1 MKIAVYINE
10 ESFQGQLCGNVTD
23 VINNLL
29 AVINTLASNHGV
41 EISVLT
47 SSAIFSKQVCSQT
60 GLILAQLSK
69 SDHDLFMQF
78 KGMLD
83 KAKYWDKDVP
93 VQSSAALYLYKK
105 QKVNG
110 TSVAEAR
117 ESVETGAEAMVVSVQ
132 GTAYTGKRLDIEK
145 DGVAKGVTHAITT
158 ADVFDYLTSKGIA
171 LRYDRSKFLRV
182 DDMQTVL
189 ADTSQFAATQHKVQ
203 QGRTVYERIG
213 KDEYWYVDNFHKDG
227 SVHIEVF
234 RMSDGTFKGTCDIED
249 VNKFRMATK
258 KEKAK
263 KAPLIF

>member
-1 MKIAVYINE
+1 MTVTVYINV
-10 ESFQGQLCGNVTD
+10 ESFQGQLYNGVSD
-23 VINNLL
+23 AINNLL
-29 AVINTLASNHGV
+29 AVVNTLASNHGIEV
-41 EISVLT
+41 TVLT

-60 GLILAQLSK
+60 GLILAQLNK
-69 SDHDLFMQF
+69 ADRDLFVQF

-93 VQSSAALYLYKK
+93 VQSSSSLYLYRKL
-105 QKVNG
+105 KVNG

-117 ESVETGAEAMVVSVQ
+117 ESVEAGAETMVVSVP
-132 GTAYTGKRLDIEK
+132 GTAFAGKMLDIEK
-145 DGVAKGVTHAITT
+145 DGVLKDVSHAMTT
-158 ADVFDYLTSKGIA
+158 ADVFDYLSSKGIA
-171 LRYDRSKFLRV
+171 LRYDRSKYLRV

-189 ADTSQFAATQHKVQ
+189 ADGSQFTATPHKV

-234 RMSDGTFKGTCDIED
+234 RMSDGTFMGTCDIED
-249 VNKFRMATK
+249 VNQFKAATK

-263 KAPLIF
+263 KDPLKF

>member
-1 MKIAVYINE
+1 MKVTVYINE
-10 ESFQGQLCGNVTD
+10 ESFQGQLCGGVSD
-23 VINNLL
+23 AINNLL
-29 AVINTLASNHGV
+29 AVVNTLAGNHGV
-41 EISVLT
+41 EVSVLT
-47 SSAIFSKQVCSQT
+47 SSSIFSKQVCLQT

-69 SDHDLFMQF
+69 ADHDLFLQF

-83 KAKYWDKDVP
+83 KAKYWDKGNP
-93 VQSSAALYLYKK
+93 VQSPAALYLYRN

-117 ESVETGAEAMVVSVQ
+117 ESVEAGAETMVVSVP
-132 GTAYTGKRLDIEK
+132 GTGYTGKTLDIEK
-145 DGVAKGVTHAITT
+145 DGVAKSVPHALTT
-158 ADVFDYLTSKGIA
+158 ADVFDYLTGKGIV
-171 LRYDRSKFLRV
+171 LKYDRSKFLRI

-189 ADTSQFAATQHKVQ
+189 ADAKQFAATQHKV

-234 RMSDGTFKGTCDIED
+234 RMSDGAFLGTCDIED
-249 VNKFRMATK
+249 VSKFKAASK

-263 KAPLIF
+263 KDPLKF

>member
-1 MKIAVYINE
+1 MKVTVYINE
-10 ESFQGQLCGNVTD
+10 ESFQGQLCGGVSD
-23 VINNLL
+23 AINNLL
-29 AVINTLASNHGV
+29 TVVNTLASNYGV
-41 EISVLT
+41 EVLVLT

-69 SDHDLFMQF
+69 ADHDLFLQF

-83 KAKYWDKDVP
+83 KAKYWDKSKT
-93 VQSSAALYLYKK
+93 VQSPTALYLYRK

-117 ESVETGAEAMVVSVQ
+117 ESVEAGIETMVVSVP
-132 GTAYTGKRLDIEK
+132 GTVYTGKTLDIEK
-145 DGVAKGVTHAITT
+145 DGAAKGVTHALTT
-158 ADVFDYLTSKGIA
+158 EDVFDYLKSNGIV

-189 ADTSQFAATQHKVQ
+189 ADTSQFAATQHKV

-234 RMSDGTFKGTCDIED
+234 RMSNGAFMGTCDIED
-249 VNKFRMATK
+249 VTKFKAATK

-263 KAPLIF
+263 KDPLIF

>member
-1 MKIAVYINE
+1 MKVIVYINE
-10 ESFQGQLCGNVTD
+10 ESFQGQLCGGVSD
-23 VINNLL
+23 AINNLL
-29 AVINTLASNHGV
+29 AVVNTLASNQGV
-41 EISVLT
+41 EVSVLT

-69 SDHDLFMQF
+69 ADHDLFLQF

-83 KAKYWDKDVP
+83 KAKYWDKDVS
-93 VQSSAALYLYKK
+93 VQSPTALYLYKK
-105 QKVNG
+105 QFVNG

-117 ESVETGAEAMVVSVQ
+117 ECVETGTEAMVVSVP
-132 GTAYTGKRLDIEK
+132 GTAFTGNMLDIEK
-145 DGVAKGVTHAITT
+145 DGFAKSVPHALTT
-158 ADVFDYLTSKGIA
+158 ADVFDYLKSKGIA
-171 LRYDRSKFLRV
+171 LQYDRSKYLRV

-189 ADTSQFAATQHKVQ
+189 ADANQFAATQHKV

-234 RMSDGTFKGTCDIED
+234 RMSDGSFMGTCDIED
-249 VNKFRMATK
+249 VNQFKEATK

-263 KAPLIF
+263 KDALKF

>member
-1 MKIAVYINE
+1 MKVTVYINE
-10 ESFQGQLCGNVTD
+10 ESFQGQLCGGVSD
-23 VINNLL
+23 AINNLL
-29 AVINTLASNHGV
+29 TVVNTLASNYGV
-41 EISVLT
+41 EVSVLT

-69 SDHDLFMQF
+69 ADHDLFLQF

-83 KAKYWDKDVP
+83 KAKYWDKDKS
-93 VQSSAALYLYKK
+93 VQSPTALYLYRK

-117 ESVETGAEAMVVSVQ
+117 ESVEAGVETMVVSVP
-132 GTAYTGKRLDIEK
+132 GTVYSGKTLDIEK
-145 DGVAKGVTHAITT
+145 DGAAKDVPHALTT
-158 ADVFDYLTSKGIA
+158 EDVFDYLKSNGVV
-171 LRYDRSKFLRV
+171 LRYDRTKYLRV

-189 ADTSQFAATQHKVQ
+189 ADASQFAATQHKV

-234 RMSDGTFKGTCDIED
+234 RMSNGAFLGTCDIED
-249 VNKFRMATK
+249 VTKFKAATK

-263 KAPLIF
+263 KDPLNF

>member
-1 MKIAVYINE
+1 MKVIVYINE
-10 ESFQGQLCGNVTD
+10 ESFQGQLCGGVSD
-23 VINNLL
+23 AINNLL
-29 AVINTLASNHGV
+29 AVVNTLASNHGV

-60 GLILAQLSK
+60 GLLLAQLNK
-69 SDHDLFMQF
+69 TDHDLFMQF

-83 KAKYWDKDVP
+83 KAKYWDKEVP
-93 VQSSAALYLYKK
+93 LQSPVALYLYRK
-105 QKVNG
+105 QKVND
-110 TSVAEAR
+110 TSVAEAWD
-117 ESVETGAEAMVVSVQ
+117 SVEAGSETMVVSVQ
-132 GTAYTGKRLDIEK
+132 GTAYTGKTLDIEK
-145 DGVAKGVTHAITT
+145 DGVTKGVTHVLTT

-189 ADTSQFAATQHKVQ
+189 ADTGHFTATQHKV

-234 RMSDGTFKGTCDIED
+234 RMSDGSFIGTCDIED
-249 VNKFRMATK
+249 VNKLNPASKREIAK
-258 KEKAK
+258 KE
-263 KAPLIF
+263 PLKF